1 MISAEYEAI
10 RIEIK
15 TEMPMMVPRNGADQ
29 NRVVMRVMLAKQV
42 RPIRVEMRA

>member
-1 MISAEYEAI
+1 MIRAENEAM
-10 RIEIK
+10 RIEVN
-15 TEMPMMVPRNGADQ
+15 TEMPMMIPRNGADQ